1 MTPSMQC
8 SEAPALLSR
17 DERPLSVLLANVS
30 RYCATPET
38 RIFCADEY
46 KAAVVSG
53 VTGYFKQRGYEVI
66 DVDGARVIFP
76 GGWGLV
82 RASNTQPVL
91 VARCEARTREELQK
105 ICTTIKA
112 ALMEFPPVGV
122 FEWELP

>member
-8 SEAPALLSR
+8 SEAPAPSL
-17 DERPLSVLLANVS
+17 PALSVLLASVP
-30 RYCATPET
+30 RYCATPER
-38 RIFCADEY
+38 RIFCADEC
-46 KAAVVSG
+46 KAEVVSG
-53 VTGYFKQRGYEVI
+53 VIEYFRHKGYEVI

-76 GGWGLV
+76 GGWGMV

-112 ALMEFPPVGV
+112 VLMEFPPVGA